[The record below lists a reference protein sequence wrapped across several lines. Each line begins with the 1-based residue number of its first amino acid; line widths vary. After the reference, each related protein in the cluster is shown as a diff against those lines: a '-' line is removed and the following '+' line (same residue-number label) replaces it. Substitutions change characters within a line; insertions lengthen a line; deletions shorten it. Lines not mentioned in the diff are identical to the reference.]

1 MKGTQIME
9 MVILLLK
16 QNFIM
21 LIYLLIGYFLY
32 KKHLV
37 SIQGSGDI
45 GRILLY
51 VIMPVAIV
59 RSYLAD
65 FSVERLEMLA
75 VSFVLAVLSLT
86 LSIIVSALLFQKKEG
101 IERFGVAFSN
111 AGFIGI
117 PLVQMTLGDE
127 AVFYV
132 SSFVALLNILQW
144 TYGVLVMTGDRSA
157 ISVRKIRTNP
167 IVVSFLAGII
177 LFFLPV
183 SLPGTIQGIVGTVAS
198 MNGPLAMIVLGI
210 YLAQMPLKA
219 LFTDRM
225 AYKCSIVRL
234 MVIPLLTMVIMM
246 IFPAKY
252 AAVKLTILIAA
263 AAPVGS
269 NVAIF
274 AQIFKKDYLAAVKEV
289 CLSTVFS
296 VVTLPI
302 VIGIANYIL

>member
-1 MKGTQIME
+1 MKGTQTME

-32 KKHLV
+32 KKQLV

-59 RSYLAD
+59 RSYLTD
-65 FSVERLEMLA
+65 FSIERLEMLA
-75 VSFVLAVLSLT
+75 ISFVMAVLSLT
-86 LSIIVSALLFQKKEG
+86 LSIIVSALLFRKREG

-117 PLVQMTLGDE
+117 PLVQMALGDE

-167 IVVSFLAGII
+167 IVISFLAGII

-234 MVIPLLTMVIMM
+234 MVIPLLTMVLMM

-274 AQIFKKDYLAAVKEV
+274 AQIFEKDYLAAVKEV

-296 VVTLPI
+296 VVSLPI

>member
-1 MKGTQIME
+1 MSS
-9 MVILLLK
+9 VVVPHIL
-16 QNFIM
+16 
-21 LIYLLIGYFLY
+21 
-32 KKHLV
+32 
-37 SIQGSGDI
+37 
-45 GRILLY
+45 
-51 VIMPVAIV
+51 
-59 RSYLAD
+59 
-65 FSVERLEMLA
+65 
-75 VSFVLAVLSLT
+75 
-86 LSIIVSALLFQKKEG
+86 QKKEG
-101 IERFGVAFSN
+101 LERFGAAFSN

-117 PLVQMTLGDE
+117 PLVQMTLGEE

-144 TYGVLVMTGDRSA
+144 TYGVMVMTGDRSA
-157 ISVRKIRTNP
+157 ISVNKIKTNP
-167 IVVSFLAGII
+167 IVISFLAGI
-177 LFFLPV
+177 LLYFLPV
-183 SLPGTIQGIVGTVAS
+183 TLPGEIQGIVGTVAS

-210 YLAQMPLKA
+210 YLAQMPLKT

-234 MVIPLLTMVIMM
+234 IVIPLLTIVIMM
-246 IFPAKY
+246 LFPAKY

-274 AQIFKKDYLAAVKEV
+274 AQIFEKDYLAAVKEV

-296 VVTLPI
+296 VVSLPI